1 MFDPLSLLFSC
12 LTRQT
17 DRRLI
22 GPPASIVGRAAA
34 RYRPS
39 QVLSSIPAVH
49 ERAHAGAH
57 KDAGLNAIWGQD
69 NNLDFPGPMGEP
81 APNDWLIYPVA

>member
-1 MFDPLSLLFSC
+1 M
-12 LTRQT
+12 
-17 DRRLI
+17 
-22 GPPASIVGRAAA
+22 
-34 RYRPS
+34 
-39 QVLSSIPAVH
+39 H

-69 NNLDFPGPMGEP
+69 NNLDFSGPVGEP